1 MEDFIQRLDYQP
13 SSLSDYELEHP
24 LEIVND
30 FFDNHALHDIREKVW
45 QLYKGWVVYSSDFT
59 EAKETIDMLF
69 FYSQL
74 INFVNASYVYTKK
87 KEVEV

>member
-1 MEDFIQRLDYQP
+1 MEDVMKRLDYQP
-13 SSLSDYELEHP
+13 SSLSNYELEHP
-24 LEIVND
+24 LEVVTV

-59 EAKETIDMLF
+59 EGKEATDMLF

-74 INFVNASYVYTKK
+74 IDFLNASYVYANKK
-87 KEVEV
+87 KVDV